1 VAGDPVSWKVVERG
15 WKVVDES
22 GQELGRVQEITGDAE
37 ADIFDGVEV
46 ARGLLERTQYVPSE
60 RVVAI
65 RQGEVVVR
73 T

>member
-1 VAGDPVSWKVVERG
+1 MADPVSWKVVERG
-15 WKVVDES
+15 WKVCDES
-22 GQELGRVQEITGDAE
+22 GDELGRVNEITGDAE

-46 ARGLLERTQYVPSE
+46 SHGLLEKPEYVPSE

-73 T
+73 RA